1 MNVALEGTIVWVK
14 LDRSELHL
22 LSKIRRLPYR
32 KFDPQRGA
40 WAVQHVTENWDAA
53 QEFGLAFDGVPKP
66 KTAGSRVDVRGKN
79 LSIKVS
85 GAADNLQHL
94 RAFPDHRTWNKTHE
108 VWVVKPTR
116 RNVEHLKKFFPD
128 IPWTAEAKD
137 LVTRTEAP
145 FVQDKTALHDLIE
158 RSVRDFKF
166 KTKPYKHQLE
176 AFSLGRD
183 AEAFAYFMEQGTGK
197 TKVTLDNA
205 AFLFQRR
212 DIFGVLVLCP
222 KSVKSTWEEEI
233 DIHLPD
239 WVDRQLLMWKSGKT
253 KTKDIDALDQS
264 GNKLV
269 FFIMNIDAFS
279 AGSGIKAAEHFL
291 KVFPC
296 MFVVDESSKIKTPSA
311 KRTKVCIKMGKLA
324 KFRRILTGTPV
335 TQSPLDLFTQFK
347 FLDENILGFGSFYA
361 FRNRFAVMG
370 GWQQKQV
377 IRFVNMTELNDTVG
391 PYSYRVT
398 KDECLDL
405 PPKVYRKLIIKLSKE
420 QRRIYNELVDGMESE
435 IEGVGSISA
444 TLALTLLLRLQQVV
458 GGFFP
463 GSADEVSRGIT
474 YHPIPGPNPKL
485 DAFLEDVDE
494 LTSKILVWARFR
506 PEIDMLAKALR
517 KRYGDEQVEEFHGG
531 VKEDER
537 TRIRRAFQDLENPLR
552 FLVLQVDTGGVGLNL
567 TQANEAYYFSN
578 GFSLESRLQSEARDH
593 RAGSEIHDHVGY
605 TDILAESTLDSKVL
619 YVLRHKLSLAN
630 VVTGDN
636 WREWI

>member
-1 MNVALEGTIVWVK
+1 MNITLESGIVWVK

-40 WAVQHVTENWDAA
+40 WAVQHVTENWTVAR
-53 QEFGLAFDGVPKP
+53 EVGFSFDGVPKP
-66 KTAGSRVDVRGKN
+66 KKKGSLVDVRGKN

-94 RAFPDHRTWNKTHE
+94 RAFPDHRTWHKTDE

-116 RNVEHLKKFFPD
+116 RNVEHLRKYFPD
-128 IPWTAEAKD
+128 IEWTADAAD

-145 FVQDKTALHDLIE
+145 FVQDKTELDDLIE

-212 DIFGVLVLCP
+212 DIRGVLVVCP

-239 WVDRQLLMWKSGKT
+239 WVGRQALMWQSGKT
-253 KTKDIDALDQS
+253 KTTHIDELDTS
-264 GNKLV
+264 GDKLV

-279 AGSGIKAAEHFL
+279 SGSGIKAAEHFL
-291 KVFPC
+291 KVFPS

-311 KRTKVCIKMGKLA
+311 KRTKVCIKIGKLA

-405 PPKVYRKLIIKLSKE
+405 PPKIYRKLIVKLSRE
-420 QRRIYNELVDGMESE
+420 QLCQRFFALLFGGDPIDPDRTPSE
-435 IEGVGSISA
+435 HGA
-444 TLALTLLLRLQQVV
+444 VV
-458 GGFFP
+458 
-463 GSADEVSRGIT
+463 
-474 YHPIPGPNPKL
+474 
-485 DAFLEDVDE
+485 
-494 LTSKILVWARFR
+494 
-506 PEIDMLAKALR
+506 
-517 KRYGDEQVEEFHGG
+517 Q
-531 VKEDER
+531 
-537 TRIRRAFQDLENPLR
+537 
-552 FLVLQVDTGGVGLNL
+552 
-567 TQANEAYYFSN
+567 
-578 GFSLESRLQSEARDH
+578 
-593 RAGSEIHDHVGY
+593 
-605 TDILAESTLDSKVL
+605 
-619 YVLRHKLSLAN
+619 
-630 VVTGDN
+630 
-636 WREWI
+636 

>member
-1 MNVALEGTIVWVK
+1 MINLLEGDIVWVQ
-14 LDRSELHL
+14 LDRSELSL
-22 LSKIRRLPYR
+22 LSKIRQLPYR
-32 KFDPQRGA
+32 RFDPQRGA
-40 WAVQHVTENWDAA
+40 WAVQHVVENWTEAKKL
-53 QEFGLAFDGVPKP
+53 GLTLDGVPVP
-66 KTAGSRVDVRGKN
+66 TRSGSLVHTRGKN
-79 LSIKVS
+79 LTIRVS
-85 GAADNLQHL
+85 GAANNLQHL

-108 VWVVKPTR
+108 EWVVKPTR
-116 RNVEHLKKFFPD
+116 RNVEHLRKHFPN
-128 IPWTAEAKD
+128 IPWTQEAQD

-145 FVQDKTALHDLIE
+145 FVQDKTELDDLIE

-166 KTKPYKHQLE
+166 KTAPYKHQLE

-212 DIFGVLVLCP
+212 DIFGLFVVCP
-222 KSVKSTWEEEI
+222 KSVKSTWDEEI
-233 DIHLPD
+233 KEHLPE
-239 WVDRQLLMWKSGKT
+239 WVDREILVWQSGKT
-253 KTKDIDALDQS
+253 KTAQINAM
-264 GNKLV
+264 NKTGDKLAI
-269 FFIMNIDAFS
+269 FIMNIDAFS
-279 AGSGIKAAEHFL
+279 SGSGLNAAEQFL
-291 KVFPC
+291 KLFPT
-296 MFVVDESSKIKTPSA
+296 MMVVDESSKIKTPSA
-311 KRTKVCIKMGKLA
+311 KRTKACIKIGRLA

-361 FRNRFAVMG
+361 FRNRYAIMG

-377 IRFVNMTELNDTVG
+377 IRFVNMTELQDIVG

-405 PPKVYRKLIIKLSKE
+405 PPKIYRKLIVQLSPE

-435 IEGVGSISA
+435 IEGLGSISA

-463 GSADEVSRGIT
+463 SSADEVDRGIT

-485 DAFLEDVDE
+485 EAMLDDMEE
-494 LTSKILVWARFR
+494 LDGKILVWARFR
-506 PEIDMLAKALR
+506 PEIDLVAKALR
-517 KRYGDEQVEEFHGG
+517 KRYGDDQVAEFHGDI
-531 VKEDER
+531 KEKDR
-537 TRIRRAFQDLENPLR
+537 TAARLRFQDPANPLR
-552 FLVLQVDTGGVGLNL
+552 FLVLQVDTGGIGLNL
-567 TQANEAYYFSN
+567 TRANKAYYFSN

-593 RAGSEIHDHVGY
+593 RSGSEIHDHVTY
-605 TDILAESTLDSKVL
+605 TDIMAESTLDNKL
-619 YVLRHKLSLAN
+619 IRVLRHKLSLAN

-636 WREWI
+636 WREWV